1 MTRYAAS
8 LIIVLLANQAAIATA
23 AAGERI
29 MLRDPAPIFGQKHSG
44 QQATQDARM
53 TLVKPL
59 DRVASAVDGA
69 ESSHGKDIAMWRPD
83 PSGPQG
89 PMQVSEAAAT
99 DVGGGDRFDLTQNR
113 ALGRAYLA
121 QLYGRYKNWPDA
133 IAAYNWGPRNIDTW
147 VKAGRPLEKLLAG
160 VAAYTTRVLHD
171 SGLCDGV
178 ETIALQR
185 SVRFDGDPEF
195 RAPMAGPFAHV
206 IFGHFDAD
214 GGAFTRDQQY
224 FCGTVPKGFS
234 RVGPLRVKEAG
245 SRPRSLFQQI
255 TASARLSWR
264 RATQR
269 YGTQAQGTSSDAI
282 EPLDSRAAGIRGRA
296 TGPRT

>member
-1 MTRYAAS
+1 MMRYVQS
-8 LIIVLLANQAAIATA
+8 LIIVLLANQAAIAPT
-23 AAGERI
+23 AAGERTI
-29 MLRDPAPIFGQKHSG
+29 LRGRAAIFGQKHPA

-59 DRVASAVDGA
+59 DRVATAVDGA

-113 ALGRAYLA
+113 AIGRAYLA

-133 IAAYNWGPRNIDTW
+133 IAAYNWGLGNLDTW
-147 VKAGRPLEKLLAG
+147 VKAGRPPEKLLAG
-160 VAAYTTRVLHD
+160 VAAYTTRVLYD
-171 SGLCDGV
+171 SGLCYV
-178 ETIALQR
+178 ATKQLRRSTI
-185 SVRFDGDPEF
+185 FDGDPEF
-195 RAPMAGPFAHV
+195 RGPIADPFTYS
-206 IFGHFDAD
+206 IFGNFDAD
-214 GGAFTRDQQY
+214 GGALTRGQRY
-224 FCGTVPKGFS
+224 LCGAVPNSFS
-234 RVGPLRVKEAG
+234 GVESLRLKQAVAPL
-245 SRPRSLFQQI
+245 RSLFEQI

-269 YGTQAQGTSSDAI
+269 HVTQAQETPFDANGR
-282 EPLDSRAAGIRGRA
+282 LDWRAAGIHGHSIAR
-296 TGPRT
+296 RT